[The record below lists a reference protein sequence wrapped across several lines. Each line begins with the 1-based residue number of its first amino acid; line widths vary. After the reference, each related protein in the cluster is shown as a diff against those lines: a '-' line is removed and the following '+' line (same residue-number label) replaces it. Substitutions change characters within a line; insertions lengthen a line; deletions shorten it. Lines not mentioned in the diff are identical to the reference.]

1 MKRDNYLKLR
11 STFEAYE
18 DAQNCRYKY
27 PDNDEYAM
35 AEVMT
40 YNNFIYLIRDILWD
54 EAPEDLKENNPYN
67 PELDRL
73 P

>member
-1 MKRDNYLKLR
+1 MKRSNYLNLR
-11 STFEAYE
+11 CTFEAYE

-40 YNNFIYLIRDILWD
+40 YNNLIYLIRDILYY
-54 EAPEDLKENNPYN
+54 L
-67 PELDRL
+67 
-73 P
+73 